1 LQVSIDPSRSSPLG
15 AFKAVLRQAAL
26 RRKLVVAVI
35 LIALFV
41 VVVVVWVGM
50 NSTLTATERRVTG
63 SWIINQSHGRTDIY
77 TFTADRQ
84 FFASRLDSSSVP
96 IGEDPPAPG
105 ESWCV
110 RDNTLLFRPSK
121 GGPFGL
127 NNLLPWIHATSKW
140 RILSLSD
147 ETLIVDGGP
156 GTKQLVWKRSPTT
169 PGRMQ

>member
-1 LQVSIDPSRSSPLG
+1 LG

-41 VVVVVWVGM
+41 VVVVWVSM

-110 RDNTLLFRPSK
+110 RGNTLLIRRSK

-127 NNLLPWIHATSKW
+127 YNLIPWIHADLKW

-156 GTKQLVWKRSPTT
+156 GTELLVWKRSPTT